1 MCQAI
6 GAKSLTTN
14 DQGVWQDVGVK
25 SPTTDVAARCRL
37 ARRHGDRGKH

>member
-6 GAKSLTTN
+6 GAKSLTTD

-25 SPTTDVAARCRL
+25 SPTTGVADRCSL